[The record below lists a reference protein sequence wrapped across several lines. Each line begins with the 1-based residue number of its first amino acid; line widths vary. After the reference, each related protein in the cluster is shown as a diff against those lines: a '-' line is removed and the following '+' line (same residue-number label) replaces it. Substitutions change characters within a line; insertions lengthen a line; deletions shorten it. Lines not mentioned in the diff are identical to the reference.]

1 MLNIKTF
8 QVNPL
13 MVNCYVIS
21 DDTKEACI
29 IDPGCM
35 AETEWTAIK
44 NYINDKGLKLVHML
58 CTHLHFDH
66 IMGCGFVYRDYQL
79 NIEGSMAD
87 QKQYEQL
94 RVYMNAFDLDPS
106 SIPPVPPVHD
116 ITPPQMG
123 SETSF
128 PPKGGQGVHFGTHT
142 LTILKTPGHTPGG
155 LCFYC
160 PDEDVLWAGDT
171 LFQGSV
177 GRTDL
182 PGGDTEAIINSIR
195 DVLFTLPPTT
205 RVFTGHGPSTTIDYE
220 QRYNPFLQ

>member
-13 MVNCYVIS
+13 MVNCYVVS
-21 DDTKEACI
+21 DDTREACI

-44 NYINDKGLKLVHML
+44 NYIESKQLKLVHML

-66 IMGCGFVYRDYQL
+66 IMGCGFVFRDYQL

-87 QKQYEQL
+87 QRQYEQL
-94 RVYMNAFDLDPS
+94 RLYMNAFDLDPS
-106 SIPPVPPVHD
+106 SIPAQPPVHD
-116 ITPPQMG
+116 ISGQ
-123 SETSF
+123 TSI
-128 PPKGGQGVHFGTHT
+128 HFGTHT
-142 LTILKTPGHTPGG
+142 FTILKTPGHTPGG

-160 PDEDVLWAGDT
+160 PEEELLWAGDT

-182 PGGDTEAIINSIR
+182 PGGDTDTIIHSIQE
-195 DVLFTLPPTT
+195 VLFTLPDTT
-205 RVFTGHGPSTTIDYE
+205 QVFTGHGPSTTIEYE
-220 QRYNPFLQ
+220 RRYNPYI

>member
-21 DDTKEACI
+21 DDTREACI

-44 NYINDKGLKLVHML
+44 NYIESKQLKLVHML

-87 QKQYEQL
+87 QQQYEQL
-94 RVYMNAFDLDPS
+94 RVYMNALDLDPS
-106 SIPPVPPVHD
+106 SIPASPPVHD
-116 ITPPQMG
+116 ISNQATIQ
-123 SETSF
+123 
-128 PPKGGQGVHFGTHT
+128 FGTHT
-142 LTILKTPGHTPGG
+142 FTILKTPGHTPGG

-160 PDEDVLWAGDT
+160 PEEELLWSGDT

-182 PGGDTEAIINSIR
+182 PGGDTDAIISSIQE
-195 DVLFTLPPTT
+195 VLFTLPPTT
-205 RVFTGHGPSTTIDYE
+205 QVFTGHGPSTTIDYE
-220 QRYNPFLQ
+220 QRYNPYI

>member
-1 MLNIKTF
+1 MIQIKTF

-13 MVNCYVIS
+13 MVNCYIIS

-35 AETEWTAIK
+35 TETEWAVLK
-44 NYINDKGLKLVHML
+44 NYIEDKQLKLVHML

-66 IMGCGFVYRDYQL
+66 IMGCGFVYRDYKL

-94 RVYMNAFDLDPS
+94 RVYMNAFDLDTS
-106 SIPPVPPVHD
+106 SIPAPPPVHD
-116 ITPPQMG
+116 ISTQA
-123 SETSF
+123 SIA
-128 PPKGGQGVHFGTHT
+128 FGTHT
-142 LTILKTPGHTPGG
+142 LTILHTPGHTPGG

-160 PDEDVLWAGDT
+160 PEEDAVWVGDT
-171 LFQGSV
+171 LFQSSV

-182 PGGDTEAIINSIR
+182 PGGNTEDLIRSIKEE
-195 DVLFTLPPTT
+195 LFALPSTT
-205 RVFTGHGPSTTIDYE
+205 QVFTGHGPSTTIDYE
-220 QRYNPFLQ
+220 QHYNPYVR